1 MKIKICG
8 IRSLDDALL
17 AANLGADAI
26 GFILYEKSKRYI
38 TPNETKEII
47 KHLPPFI
54 TKVGVFVNEGLGYI
68 NQVVE
73 ETNLTSV
80 QLHGDEPPNLVG
92 SIRVPV
98 IKAFRIHDNF
108 DFNNLHLYKNCYYLL
123 DTFDPN
129 NFGGTG
135 KKFNW
140 DRIPQNL
147 ISKIILAGGIT
158 QDDLQIIKDEI
169 SPYAIDV
176 SSSIEIE
183 PGKKDEAKMKLL
195 FGKLR
200 EIRGY

>member
-8 IRSLDDALL
+8 IKCLEDALL

-26 GFILYEKSKRYI
+26 GFILYKKSKRYI
-38 TPNETKEII
+38 TPMETKEII
-47 KHLPPFI
+47 KCLPPFI
-54 TKVGVFVNEGLGYI
+54 TKVGVFVNEEVGFI

-73 ETNLTSV
+73 ETGLTSA
-80 QLHGDEPPNLVG
+80 QLHGDELPDLVD
-92 SIRVPV
+92 SINVPV
-98 IKAFRIHDNF
+98 IKAFRIGDNF
-108 DFNNLHLYKNCYYLL
+108 DFSNLQLYKNCYYLL

-158 QDDLQIIKDEI
+158 LDDLQIIKDEI
-169 SPYAIDV
+169 SPYAVDV
-176 SSSIEIE
+176 SSSVEIE
-183 PGKKDEAKMKLL
+183 PGKKDEAKMRSLFEKL
-195 FGKLR
+195 K
-200 EIRGY
+200 EIRGN